1 MAIDRPRNITGG
13 VRRQDE
19 TREQFRERMDEARA
33 NRGPWPSARTSTGLD
48 EFELMNQEKNRPLA
62 DIQREA
68 REASRRGLMY
78 NRNTG
83 GWVDDTMGNR
93 SAMANANPYA
103 QRGLQAGDPQ
113 MPPMTEP
120 QMEWA
125 RKAQEKQTGAGAL
138 GKMGDKMAGM
148 NFSFGVNPM
157 FGAGMQAASA
167 AMQGFQNAQQSPA
180 PNPYMSARQQNIANA
195 KAAGEFDKIQAEYNE
210 RNKASGLV
218 MDANGNITR
227 SPEAYA
233 KIKQEERDLN
243 RGMWREPQTLSN
255 EEIASG
261 ATSKTFI
268 PSRYGNGSITT
279 YAPGAKKPQ
288 SMVRDEFGKM
298 VPMNEYL
305 ERKSYVQ
312 ATKGMT
318 GGSSVLPPPK
328 KAATKIIPPNPL
340 VRKSEERELF
350 PNAIGERTQFNDWQ
364 AQLAEAKRRGAEG
377 MAKYRQNAAR

>member
-125 RKAQEKQTGAGAL
+125 RKAQEKQTGVGAL
-138 GKMGDKMAGM
+138 GKVGEKMDSLNQSA
-148 NFSFGVNPM
+148 FRPPAVTLPSTS
-157 FGAGMQAASA
+157 GAMANS
-167 AMQGFQNAQQSPA
+167 
-180 PNPYMSARQQNIANA
+180 NPYAGTRQQNIANA
-195 KAAGEFDKIQAEYNE
+195 KAAGEFDNIKADYN
-210 RNKASGLV
+210 RKNNKYGMV
-218 MDANGNITR
+218 MDDEGNIVRDPKLTENYKNRLSTDKAAER
-227 SPEAYA
+227 SMMS
-233 KIKQEERDLN
+233 DFN
-243 RGMWREPQTLSN
+243 RGIQRFSSN
-255 EEIASG
+255 RGSSF
-261 ATSKTFI
+261 TS
-268 PSRYGNGSITT
+268 PYGRGSIARTGLGT
-279 YAPGAKKPQ
+279 GAPT
-288 SMVRDEFGKM
+288 SMVRDEFGRM
-298 VPMNEYL
+298 VPMAGYL
-305 ERKSYVQ
+305 KGKAAVQ
-312 ATKGMT
+312 RSKGM
-318 GGSSVLPPPK
+318 
-328 KAATKIIPPNPL
+328 I
-340 VRKSEERELF
+340 
-350 PNAIGERTQFNDWQ
+350 
-364 AQLAEAKRRGAEG
+364 
-377 MAKYRQNAAR
+377 

>member
-125 RKAQEKQTGAGAL
+125 RKAQEKQTGVGAL
-138 GKMGDKMAGM
+138 GKVGEKMDSLNQSAPAVTLP
-148 NFSFGVNPM
+148 STS
-157 FGAGMQAASA
+157 GAMANS
-167 AMQGFQNAQQSPA
+167 
-180 PNPYMSARQQNIANA
+180 NPYAGTRQQNIANA
-195 KAAGEFDKIQAEYNE
+195 KAAGEFDNIKADYN
-210 RNKASGLV
+210 RKNNKYGMV
-218 MDANGNITR
+218 MDDEGNIVRDPKLTENYKNRLSTDKAAER
-227 SPEAYA
+227 SMMS
-233 KIKQEERDLN
+233 DFN
-243 RGMWREPQTLSN
+243 RGIQRFSSN
-255 EEIASG
+255 RGSSF
-261 ATSKTFI
+261 TS
-268 PSRYGNGSITT
+268 PYGRGSIARTGLGT
-279 YAPGAKKPQ
+279 GAPT
-288 SMVRDEFGKM
+288 SMVRDEFGRM
-298 VPMNEYL
+298 VPMSDYL
-305 ERKSYVQ
+305 EDKKKVQ
-312 ATKGMT
+312 ASKGM
-318 GGSSVLPPPK
+318 
-328 KAATKIIPPNPL
+328 I
-340 VRKSEERELF
+340 
-350 PNAIGERTQFNDWQ
+350 
-364 AQLAEAKRRGAEG
+364 
-377 MAKYRQNAAR
+377 

>member
-1 MAIDRPRNITGG
+1 MAGENSPYLQFKPGSFFGGSKIYAGSRSNSIVPGTGSG
-13 VRRQDE
+13 TGFTGRKQGD
-19 TREQFRERMDEARA
+19 A
-33 NRGPWPSARTSTGLD
+33 PTGLNAFYLAQRD
-48 EFELMNQEKNRPLA
+48 KTRSMA
-62 DIQREA
+62 DIN
-68 REASRRGLMY
+68 REASLGNQLGLLYNPNLGGYLNDSMY
-78 NRNTG
+78 NRSG
-83 GWVDDTMGNR
+83 MGYQ
-93 SAMANANPYA
+93 NPYA
-103 QRGLQAGDPQ
+103 GMEQPQ
-113 MPPMTEP
+113 TPAMTEP

-138 GKMGDKMAGM
+138 GKMGEKMAAVGPYRAGY
-148 NFSFGVNPM
+148 NFPSKQPSI
-157 FGAGMQAASA
+157 QAQVA
-167 AMQGFQNAQQSPA
+167 PA

-218 MDANGNITR
+218 MDSNGNITR

-377 MAKYRQNAAR
+377 MAKYRQNTAR